1 MKKAFLD
8 SLDEMKLLDKLY
20 EQIRFVDPISKKV
33 LNETKAGLTRDE
45 GQCFDFWEKDR
56 ICNNCISVRAY
67 IENQSF
73 VKIEYNADRM
83 YMVTAVPF
91 EKDGRRI
98 VAELMKDVTNSMLME
113 SGADDKNAEIRG
125 MIDFMNSLSL
135 KDPLTGVFNR
145 RYIDER
151 FPADLAGSLLSDQKI
166 SVIMADIDFF
176 KKVNDTY
183 GHLGGDAVLK
193 DFADTLS
200 EGIRRDSDWVSRYGG
215 EEFLIC
221 LPGAGLE
228 KAAEIAE
235 GIRLEVASKNI
246 LFGEHQINITASFGI
261 CSRKPSQG
269 FKIEDYIGCA
279 DQKLYAAKHNGR
291 NRCEF

>member
-1 MKKAFLD
+1 MEKAFLE
-8 SLDEMKLLDKLY
+8 SLHEMKLLEKLY
-20 EQIRFVDPISKKV
+20 EQIRFVDPISKRV
-33 LNETKAGLTRDE
+33 LSDTKAGLDQDE
-45 GQCFDFWEKDR
+45 SQCFDFWEKDR

-67 IENQSF
+67 IENRSF
-73 VKIEYNADRM
+73 VKIEYNKDRM
-83 YMVTAVPF
+83 YMVTAIPF

-98 VAELMKDVTNSMLME
+98 VAELLKDVTNSMLME

-125 MIDFMNSLSL
+125 MIDFMNNLSL

-200 EGIRRDSDWVSRYGG
+200 GGIRRDSDWVSRYGG

-235 GIRLEVASKNI
+235 GIRMEVASKNF
-246 LFGEHQINITASFGI
+246 LFGEHQIKITASFGI

-269 FKIEDYIGCA
+269 FKIEDFIGCA